1 MTATWQVT
9 RADEEIRSGNGADD
23 GPWRPT
29 VVVAV
34 DGQPE
39 SVTALEW
46 ARGHLIGPDHPVV
59 AVTAYVLPMVAPD
72 TLLSTHDA
80 RAVENTARVDAEAAL
95 RAVFGSAAARIHH
108 VVETGAVEQL
118 LERYADDDAIVVVG
132 APARRRLRDRLRP
145 SSGRRL
151 ASRFHC
157 PVIIVPE
164 GHHDDARRGVEKARV
179 G

>member
-1 MTATWQVT
+1 MTATWQVA
-9 RADEEIRSGNGADD
+9 RADEEIRSGHDVDD

-39 SVTALEW
+39 SISALEC
-46 ARGHLIGPDHPVV
+46 AREHLIGPDHPVG

-80 RAVENTARVDAEAAL
+80 RAVENTARVDAEEAL

-108 VVETGAVEQL
+108 VVEAGAVEHL

-132 APARRRLRDRLRP
+132 APTRRRLRDRLRP

-151 ASRFHC
+151 AGRFHC

-164 GHHDDARRGVEKARV
+164 GNPDDARRGVETANV
-179 G
+179 A